1 MFNNKTV
8 TKLNNINLAQT
19 TTTPYEIE
27 VEKADG
33 IYIYDKKGKRYA
45 DLISG
50 IAVSNLGHNNESIK
64 EAIKQQVDSYLHV
77 MVYGEYKQA
86 PQQEL
91 ANLLA
96 KVLPEQLNSSFFV
109 NSGTEANEAAL
120 KLAKRVTG
128 RTELVSCY
136 KSYHG
141 STHGS
146 LSVTGNESKKYHV
159 RPLLP
164 GVSFMEFNKIE
175 DLALI
180 TPQTAAVIIEP
191 IQGDAGVRIP
201 SLNYMKALRKK
212 CNETGALLI
221 FDEIQTGFGRTG
233 KLFAFEHFDVVPDIL
248 TLAKAMGGG
257 MPIGAFI
264 SSHNYMKKLTFN
276 PVLGHI
282 TTFGGH
288 PVNCASA
295 LENLK
300 ILTEGTLI
308 KLVENKGK
316 LFEKIIKHPQIV
328 EIRRIG
334 LFFAIEM
341 KTPEIVQDIVLKC
354 KEKGV
359 LSFWFLSNPQSFR
372 IAPPLI
378 ISEEEIKET
387 AQIIHEVIAEVTK

>member
-1 MFNNKTV
+1 MNNT
-8 TKLNNINLAQT
+8 NLAQT
-19 TTTPYEIE
+19 TTTPYEID
-27 VEKADG
+27 VKSADG
-33 IYIYDKKGKRYA
+33 IYIYDQEEKRYA

-50 IAVSNLGHNNESIK
+50 IAVSNLGHNNQRIK
-64 EAIKQQVDSYLHV
+64 EAIKKQVDKYLHV

-96 KVLPEQLNSSFFV
+96 KVLPKQLNSSFFV
-109 NSGTEANEAAL
+109 NSGTEANEGAL

-128 RTELVSCY
+128 RTELVSCH

-164 GVSFMEFNKIE
+164 GVSFMEFNHEE

-180 TPQTAAVIIEP
+180 TNKTAAVIIEP

-201 SLNYMKALRKK
+201 NTSYLKALRKK
-212 CNETGALLI
+212 CDETGALLI

-233 KLFAFEHFDVVPDIL
+233 KLFSFEHFGVVPDIL

-264 SSHNYMKKLTFN
+264 SSHDYMKQLTFN

-300 ILTEGTLI
+300 ILTEGTI
-308 KLVENKGK
+308 IEKVESKGE
-316 LFEKIIKHPQIV
+316 LFEKIISHSAIV

-341 KTPEIVQDIVLKC
+341 ENPDIVQDIVLKC
-354 KEKGV
+354 KDRGV

-378 ISEEEIKET
+378 ITEQEIKET
-387 AQIIHEVIAEVTK
+387 AQIIHEVIEEVTK

>member
-1 MFNNKTV
+1 MNNT
-8 TKLNNINLAQT
+8 NLAQT
-19 TTTPYEIE
+19 TTTPYEID
-27 VEKADG
+27 VKYADG
-33 IYIYDKKGKRYA
+33 IYIYDQQGNRYA

-50 IAVSNLGHNNESIK
+50 IAVSNLGHNNQRIK
-64 EAIKQQVDSYLHV
+64 EAIKKQVDKYLHV

-91 ANLLA
+91 ANLLT
-96 KVLPEQLNSSFFV
+96 KILPDQLNASFFV
-109 NSGTEANEAAL
+109 NSGTEANEGAL

-128 RTELVSCY
+128 RTELVSCH

-146 LSVTGNESKKYHV
+146 LSVTGNENKKYHV

-175 DLALI
+175 DLKLI
-180 TPQTAAVIIEP
+180 TNKTAAVIIEP

-201 SLNYMKALRKK
+201 SLDYLKSLRKK
-212 CNETGALLI
+212 CDETGALLI

-233 KLFAFEHFDVVPDIL
+233 KLFAFEHFDVIPDIL
-248 TLAKAMGGG
+248 TIAKAMGGG

-264 SSHNYMKKLTFN
+264 SSHEYMNQLTFN

-288 PVNCASA
+288 PVNCVSA

-300 ILTEGTLI
+300 ILTEDTLI
-308 KLVENKGK
+308 EEVESKGR
-316 LFEKIIKHPQIV
+316 LFEKIINHPSIV

-341 KTPEIVQDIVLKC
+341 KNPDIVQDIVLKC
-354 KEKGV
+354 KDRGV

-378 ISEEEIKET
+378 ISEDEIKET
-387 AQIIHEVIAEVTK
+387 ATIINQVIEEVTK

>member
-1 MFNNKTV
+1 MNNT
-8 TKLNNINLAQT
+8 NLAQT
-19 TTTPYEIE
+19 TTTPYEID
-27 VEKADG
+27 VKSADG
-33 IYIYDKKGKRYA
+33 IYIYDQEEKRYA

-50 IAVSNLGHNNESIK
+50 IAVSNLGHNNQRIK
-64 EAIKQQVDSYLHV
+64 EAIKKQVDKYLHV

-96 KVLPEQLNSSFFV
+96 KVLPIQLNSSFFV
-109 NSGTEANEAAL
+109 NSGTEANEGAL

-128 RTELVSCY
+128 RTELVSCH

-164 GVSFMEFNKIE
+164 GVSFMEFNHEE

-180 TPQTAAVIIEP
+180 TNKTAAVIIEP

-201 SLNYMKALRKK
+201 NTSYLKALRKK
-212 CNETGALLI
+212 CDETGALLI

-233 KLFAFEHFDVVPDIL
+233 KLFSFEHFGVVPDIL

-264 SSHNYMKKLTFN
+264 SSHDYMKQLTFN

-300 ILTEGTLI
+300 ILTEGTI
-308 KLVENKGK
+308 IEKVESKGE
-316 LFEKIIKHPQIV
+316 LFEKIISHSAIV

-341 KTPEIVQDIVLKC
+341 ENPDIVQDIVLKC
-354 KEKGV
+354 KDRGV

-378 ISEEEIKET
+378 ITEQEIKET
-387 AQIIHEVIAEVTK
+387 AQIIHEVIEEVTK